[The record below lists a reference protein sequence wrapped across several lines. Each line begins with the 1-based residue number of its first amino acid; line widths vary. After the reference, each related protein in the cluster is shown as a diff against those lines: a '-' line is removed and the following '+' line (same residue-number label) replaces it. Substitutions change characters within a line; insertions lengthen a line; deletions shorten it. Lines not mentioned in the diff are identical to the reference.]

1 MKNYVKFILE
11 TYFFK
16 MSSLLLIFFIDT
28 IISLVSSTQIACD
41 VMCVQCVQKQP
52 PEVFFRKDVLKNFA
66 YFTEKQ
72 LRWSLFNK
80 VAGPQACNFIKKR
93 IQHRCVPVKLENF
106 YKHLF

>member
-66 YFTEKQ
+66 YFTGKQ

-93 IQHRCVPVKLENF
+93 IQHRCVPVELENF

>member
-1 MKNYVKFILE
+1 MKNYVKLILE

-66 YFTEKQ
+66 YFTGKQ

>member
-52 PEVFFRKDVLKNFA
+52 LEVFFRKDVLKNFA
-66 YFTEKQ
+66 YFTGKQ

>member
-1 MKNYVKFILE
+1 MKNYVKLILE

-16 MSSLLLIFFIDT
+16 MSFLLLIFFIDT

-66 YFTEKQ
+66 YFTGKQ